1 MADPIP
7 ASVYQPNAAL
17 DSNPYYMTLRLAPYS
32 RPTPFYKTEFKTEKI
47 IMLPL
52 PSELR
57 DDTNVGYSTAD
68 LGLIGDIINGGVGAA
83 EAYGL
88 RMAGTVGTY
97 TASKL
102 AGALGGALGAGAGKL
117 LGKTADNIAELS
129 IKGSR
134 MGQGLINQTLPPE
147 QITTA
152 VQQITGLAP
161 NPNPSQ
167 MFTGMELRQFNMS
180 WVFMPRNK
188 AESANVT
195 KIIGTLKRC
204 SLPSTF
210 IQNAAAVLKYPY
222 MCQANFYPWDSPY
235 GSNEWGWGPESI
247 IRMKRCFISSV
258 NVNYAPSNVPAFF
271 EGTHQ
276 PTTIMV
282 SITLREMEY
291 FLSDDWGNGSNFNGT
306 NIYNEAARNLSSVLD
321 AFLPDLTATPADQK
335 ETDTQ
340 AALKGGE
347 LGFNFFGPP

>member
-1 MADPIP
+1 MANPIP

-32 RPTPFYKTEFKTEKI
+32 RPSPFYKTEFKTEKI

-52 PSELR
+52 PSEIR
-57 DDTNVGYSTAD
+57 DDTNIGYSTSD
-68 LGLIGDIINGGVGAA
+68 LQLVGDVINGGAGAA
-83 EAYGL
+83 ESFAL
-88 RMAGTVGTY
+88 RMSGTAVGAGTT
-97 TASKL
+97 
-102 AGALGGALGAGAGKL
+102 ALGAGVGGGLGAGIAKL
-117 LGKTADNIAELS
+117 FKKSNEDIAVMAQRGANI
-129 IKGSR
+129 G
-134 MGQGLINQTLPPE
+134 GGLINSAIPPE
-147 QITTA
+147 QITAA

-188 AESANVT
+188 TESSNVT
-195 KIIGTLKRC
+195 KIIKTLKQL
-204 SLPSTF
+204 SLPSTQT
-210 IQNAAAVLKYPY
+210 QNVAAILKYPY
-222 MCQANFYPWDSPY
+222 MCQVNFYPWDNPY

-282 SITLREMEY
+282 SVALREMEY
-291 FLSDDWGNGSNFNGT
+291 FLSDDWSDGGSKFRT
-306 NIYNEAARNLSSVLD
+306 EASPYSNITDVPNLAQRLASDAAKAASDTLNPFTS
-321 AFLPDLTATPADQK
+321 K
-335 ETDTQ
+335 ESETQ
-340 AALKGGE
+340 AALKGG
-347 LGFNFFGPP
+347 G